1 MAASLRAC
9 TPATNPESRPMSS
22 SVNAEANSA
31 TDPSSANA
39 AVPSGGDRRERLQG
53 TINSL
58 VALRRDVV
66 THYCRLAGI
75 GSFDERDSARLRAEP
90 TELVR
95 FCETMVDYTAMGHFE
110 VYQRIMEGQERR
122 QAVKD
127 TADDVYPAIAET
139 TDWLVDFNDSH
150 ETFEGSAEET
160 AALTGELRKL
170 GEIIALR
177 SLLEDQL
184 LDALRR

>member
-1 MAASLRAC
+1 M
-9 TPATNPESRPMSS
+9 SR
-22 SVNAEANSA
+22 VNAESA
-31 TDPSSANA
+31 EANA
-39 AVPSGGDRRERLQG
+39 DATPGTDRRERLQG

-58 VALRRDVV
+58 LALRRDVLAA
-66 THYCRLAGI
+66 YCRLAGI
-75 GSFDERDSARLRAEP
+75 GSFDEREGGRLKAVP
-90 TELVR
+90 AELVR

-110 VYQRIMEGQERR
+110 VYQRIIEGKERR
-122 QAVKD
+122 RAVKE

-139 TDWLVDFNDSH
+139 TDWLIDFNDRH
-150 ETFEGSAEET
+150 EAADDSPDARDALAAE
-160 AALTGELRKL
+160 LPKL